1 MDVFICGVCHT
12 GFHNIGK
19 FVEHKNTLGSHG
31 CGQCSAVFHT
41 AEELDDHTLDNHP
54 GNVDQ
59 GAPTEEGQ
67 AADDRGV
74 AELELRMEGME
85 SLSLVPACTTDSREL
100 ISVSDGRSIVTL
112 TAANPDPG
120 CTQESDPKTPPIIIT
135 ESFSFEA
142 TENSVVN
149 DIYACSLCQCFAL
162 SEDEMLNHVGDCHD
176 RTVAKGSEE
185 AFSAYYRLQQL
196 APAGE
201 G

>member
-12 GFHNIGK
+12 GFHDIGK
-19 FVEHKNTLGSHG
+19 FVEHKNSLGSHG
-31 CGQCSAVFHT
+31 CVHCSAVFHT
-41 AEELDDHTLDNHP
+41 VEELDDHALDNHP
-54 GNVDQ
+54 VKADH
-59 GAPTEEGQ
+59 GAPAEEGQ
-67 AADDRGV
+67 TADDQGV
-74 AELELRMEGME
+74 AELQLGMEGME
-85 SLSLVPACTTDSREL
+85 GLSLVPACTTDSREL
-100 ISVSDGRSIVTL
+100 ISVSDGRSILTL
-112 TAANPDPG
+112 AAADPDPG
-120 CTQESDPKTPPIIIT
+120 CTQESDPKAQPIIIT
-135 ESFSFEA
+135 DSFSFET

-201 G
+201 